1 MQTILLD
8 HAHRYSKWE
17 VKDLYKLIHQ
27 AAMGSEHAITD
38 EAGARNWLYQ
48 EIAHLKNDVDEPL
61 IDPISPDQQ
70 IVRVHLRPFLSHQL
84 QPEQLLQA
92 FIGTPRAVRQSRE
105 KLIEYASIAIQLA
118 QEEKI
123 PFKESQI
130 SEYFEQ
136 MRAKHFPAIHHSDKY
151 EKFYRPAYRV
161 IARELL
167 PDEII
172 EAGYP

>member
-1 MQTILLD
+1 MQTILLT
-8 HAHRYSKWE
+8 HAKRYSKWE

-48 EIAHLKNDVDEPL
+48 EIAHLKNGVDEPL

-92 FIGTPRAVRQSRE
+92 FIGTARTVRQSRE

-118 QEEKI
+118 REGKI
-123 PFKESQI
+123 QFEESQAA
-130 SEYFEQ
+130 EYFEK
-136 MRAKHFPAIHHSDKY
+136 MRAIHFPAIHHSDKY
-151 EKFYRPAYRV
+151 ERNYHPAYRV
-161 IARELL
+161 IARDLL
-167 PDEII
+167 PNEII
-172 EAGYP
+172 KAGYP